1 MIRDPHGL
9 YAELGVDPGSSAAE
23 IKAAYRSKASKLH
36 PDKNHGKDTTADFQ
50 RLQRAYDVLSDPE
63 RRADYDALAAEPQI
77 TEDDE
82 GRPARFEPV
91 RCTRC
96 AAVSA
101 QPRYRVFFSV
111 FGYLVGA
118 TKTAHQGV
126 FCARCESA
134 VALQA
139 TAKTLALGWWSL
151 HGLVWTVETL
161 TRNLFG
167 GKRFPEQDV
176 MLQARQAM
184 YFASAGRVD
193 LARAVAEHAYQM
205 SIKLAGAN
213 SKIAKVRERLGYK
226 REDPLKDVRGVLRS
240 FLDGFEGQ
248 APAPELKDSAQ
259 VFNRRFATQSVLIG
273 GFALVLGGWIV
284 QEQRESARVEQ
295 ARLEQ
300 AGIDR
305 ARAEAVA
312 RAEQDALKALEQPLP
327 RSGVMGISKAS
338 AKWARDELP
347 PFKVSAPPGANYVIK
362 LVDLQSGT
370 TGPRLFV
377 RGGEVVEAGVPPG
390 TYFVKTASGQT
401 WYGDAVRFGPNTN
414 YAQMEQT
421 VTFGVEGDRLV
432 GHELRLAQSRDG
444 NLRKHG
450 ISADQF

>member
-1 MIRDPHGL
+1 MNRDPHGL
-9 YAELGVDPGSSAAE
+9 YAELGVKPDASAAE

-36 PDKNHGKDTTADFQ
+36 PDKNHGTDTTAAFQ
-50 RLQRAYDVLSDPE
+50 RLQQAYEVLSDSDK
-63 RRADYDALAAEPQI
+63 RADYDALAAGPQMSED
-77 TEDDE
+77 EDD
-82 GRPARFEPV
+82 RPARFEPV

-126 FCARCESA
+126 FCARCESV
-134 VALQA
+134 VAMQA
-139 TAKTLALGWWSL
+139 TAKTLALGWWSM
-151 HGLVWTVETL
+151 HGFVWTIETL
-161 TRNLFG
+161 VRNLFG

-176 MLQARQAM
+176 MLQARQSM

-193 LARAVAEHAYQM
+193 LARAVAKHAYDL
-205 SIKLAGAN
+205 SLKLTGAN

-226 REDPLKDVRGVLRS
+226 REDPLVGVRELLKS

-248 APAPELKDSAQ
+248 APVPELKDSAQ
-259 VFNRRFATQSVLIG
+259 VFNRRFATQSALIG
-273 GFALVLGGWIV
+273 GFVLLLGGWIV
-284 QEQRESARVEQ
+284 REQRESARLEQ

-300 AGIDR
+300 AGIER
-305 ARAEAVA
+305 ARAEALA
-312 RAEQDALKALEQPLP
+312 RAEQEALRALEQPLP
-327 RSGVMGISKAS
+327 QSGVMGVSKAS
-338 AKWARDELP
+338 AKWSREELP

-362 LVDLQSGT
+362 LVGLQGGTSG
-370 TGPRLFV
+370 PQLFV

-401 WYGDAVRFGPNTN
+401 WYGDAVRFGPNTR

-432 GHELRLAQSRDG
+432 GHEIRLAQSRDG
-444 NLRKHG
+444 NLHKHG